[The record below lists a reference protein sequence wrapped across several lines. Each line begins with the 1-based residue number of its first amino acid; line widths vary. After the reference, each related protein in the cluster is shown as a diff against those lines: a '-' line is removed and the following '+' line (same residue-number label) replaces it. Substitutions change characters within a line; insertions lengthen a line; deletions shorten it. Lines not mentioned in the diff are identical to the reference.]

1 MIFKKNNLLFGLL
14 LGLLVPA
21 LSLIVYYFLK
31 FYPLYSMGDMF
42 RAFHGNNRL
51 VTAVTIPCLFVNIVI
66 FTFYI
71 NSHRDRSARGIF
83 TATLLYGIAALL
95 FKLIG

>member
-21 LSLIVYYFLK
+21 LSLIVYYFFK
-31 FYPLYSMGDMF
+31 FYPLYSLGDMF

-66 FTFYI
+66 FTFYV

-83 TATLLYGIAALL
+83 TATLLYGVAALL

>member
-1 MIFKKNNLLFGLL
+1 MIFKKNNLLFGLF
-14 LGLLVPA
+14 LGLIVPL
-21 LSLIVYYFLK
+21 LSLIVYYFIK
-31 FYPLYSMGDMF
+31 FFPLYTMGEML

-51 VTAVTIPCLFVNIVI
+51 VTAVTIPCLFLNILI

-71 NSHRDRSARGIF
+71 NSHRDHTAKGVF
-83 TATLLYGIAALL
+83 TATLLYGIAAML